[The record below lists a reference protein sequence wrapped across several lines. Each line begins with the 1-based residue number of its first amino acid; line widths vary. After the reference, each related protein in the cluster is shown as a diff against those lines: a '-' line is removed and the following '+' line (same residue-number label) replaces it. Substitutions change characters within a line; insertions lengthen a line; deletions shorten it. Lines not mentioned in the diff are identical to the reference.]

1 MIIGAQLYTVRDFA
15 KNLTDFEETLK
26 KVADIGYRTVQ
37 VSGTCEYEADW
48 LNEKLKETGLR
59 CVLTHI
65 KATDILENTEKVC
78 RDHGIFGCSN
88 IGLGA
93 VPGGKLNDEIYE
105 KFKADFTPAIEKIQK
120 AGYRFFY
127 HNHAFE
133 FSRSADGT
141 RFFEKILADFPPEC
155 MSITFDTYWAQ
166 FAGADPAQVLRSLKG
181 RAQCIHLKDMC
192 ATDRNANRM
201 APVGHG
207 NMNFDAILAAAEQVK
222 TEYLLVEQDQ
232 CYEEDPF
239 VCLKKSFDYLK
250 SMGMEI

>member
-1 MIIGAQLYTVRDFA
+1 MVIGAQLYTVRDFT

-26 KVADIGYRTVQ
+26 KIADFGCKTVQ
-37 VSGTCEYEADW
+37 VSGTCEFEAEW
-48 LNEKLKETGLR
+48 LNEKLKETGLT
-59 CVLTHI
+59 CVLTHT
-65 KATDILENTEKVC
+65 KPADILGNTETVC
-78 RDHGIFGCSN
+78 NNHGIFGCSN

-93 VPGGKLNDEIYE
+93 VPGGKLNDAIYE
-105 KFKADFTPAIEKIQK
+105 KFKADFTPAIEKINK

-141 RFFEKILADFPPEC
+141 RFLEKMMADFPAE
-155 MSITFDTYWAQ
+155 MINIT
-166 FAGADPAQVLRSLKG
+166 L
-181 RAQCIHLKDMC
+181 DMC
-192 ATDRNANRM
+192 AMEGNVNRM

-207 NMNFDAILAAAEQVK
+207 NMNFDSILAAAEQVG

-239 VCLKKSFDYLK
+239 VCLKKSFDYLQ
-250 SMGMEI
+250 SMGMKF